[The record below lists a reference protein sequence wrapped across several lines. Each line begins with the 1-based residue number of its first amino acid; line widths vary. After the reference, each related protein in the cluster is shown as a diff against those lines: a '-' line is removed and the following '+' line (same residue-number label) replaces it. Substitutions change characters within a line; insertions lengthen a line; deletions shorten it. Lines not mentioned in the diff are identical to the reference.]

1 MPDFFG
7 NHLRVLATFARNSL
21 VRDMT
26 FRGNFLIEAV
36 TSLGWALMNLA
47 FYVLIFSYTSTIGD
61 DAGWSRDQ
69 FFLFIATALIINSI
83 VQTFFMTNADELSDL
98 IRLGSLD
105 FILLKPMDTQFLVS
119 LRRIDWSSLVN
130 LAVGVA
136 LGVYAMVQLR
146 YVPGPVESLL
156 YPLYLV
162 CGVAVY
168 YSLMIAMAATTV
180 WLGRN
185 VTLLDFWFYLTTFS
199 RYPMEI
205 YQGRFGTPLRRFF
218 TFIIPVLVV
227 VNVPARILVRSLRPE
242 TRGDWLLA
250 AYTLLATAASLVLSR
265 WVFQRSLESYRS
277 ASS

>member
-1 MPDFFG
+1 
-7 NHLRVLATFARNSL
+7 
-21 VRDMT
+21 
-26 FRGNFLIEAV
+26 
-36 TSLGWALMNLA
+36 
-47 FYVLIFSYTSTIGD
+47 
-61 DAGWSRDQ
+61 
-69 FFLFIATALIINSI
+69 
-83 VQTFFMTNADELSDL
+83 
-98 IRLGSLD
+98 
-105 FILLKPMDTQFLVS
+105 
-119 LRRIDWSSLVN
+119 
-130 LAVGVA
+130 
-136 LGVYAMVQLR
+136 LR

>member
-1 MPDFFG
+1 MSHFG
-7 NHLRVLATFARNSL
+7 SHFRVLATFARNSL

-47 FYVLIFSYTSTIGD
+47 FYVLIFHYTDTIGKGT
-61 DAGWSRDQ
+61 GWGEYE
-69 FFLFIATALIINSI
+69 FFLFFATSMVINSV

-105 FILLKPMDTQFLVS
+105 FVLLKPMDTQFLVS

-130 LAVGVA
+130 LGLGAGLGIYA
-136 LGVYAMVQLR
+136 LVKLR

-162 CGVAVY
+162 CGVAIY
-168 YSLMIAMAATTV
+168 YSLMMAMAATTV

-185 VTLLDFWFYLTTFS
+185 LTLLDFWFYLTNFS

-205 YQGRFGTPLRRFF
+205 YDGDFGTPLRRLF
-218 TFIIPVLVV
+218 TFFIPVLIV
-227 VNVPARILVRSLRPE
+227 VNVPARILVWPLRPE
-242 TRGDWLLA
+242 SPRDWFLP
-250 AYTLLATAASLVLSR
+250 AYALLATAACLAFSR
-265 WVFQRSLESYRS
+265 WVFQRAIEGYRS